1 MDSSQRQTS
10 HLHIQVFYPSND
22 HTTFALGKLK
32 SGMLQIEW
40 KSSVSRSHAI
50 LYPPFL
56 DSEKLYHSD
65 GRRRSRPK
73 ASTIHG
79 WLVKWR
85 ATFTG
90 NERLRK
96 EGIREMREA
105 KAVRE
110 RKKQKKAARL
120 AKAGESKSLGKERQ
134 PQTPQR
140 PSHLSRHSS
149 AKHSS
154 RESSRHPTPLT
165 QSPRPTPANSRRS
178 SHNRQGAGDCVP
190 HKSRKVS
197 YDNRGDIAR
206 IAGKRR

>member
-1 MDSSQRQTS
+1 M
-10 HLHIQVFYPSND
+10 F
-22 HTTFALGKLK
+22 
-32 SGMLQIEW
+32 QIEW
-40 KSSVSRSHAI
+40 KSSH
-50 LYPPFL
+50 
-56 DSEKLYHSD
+56 YHSD

-110 RKKQKKAARL
+110 WKKQKKAARQ

-140 PSHLSRHSS
+140 PSHLSRNSS
-149 AKHSS
+149 VKRSTRS
-154 RESSRHPTPLT
+154 RESSGHPMPLT
-165 QSPRPTPANSRRS
+165 HSPRPTPANSRRS
-178 SHNRQGAGDCVP
+178 SHNRQGAGDCAP
-190 HKSRKVS
+190 HRSHKVS
-197 YDNRGDIAR
+197 YDSRRVIVR
-206 IAGKRR
+206 TAGKK